1 MFAPPPHP
9 YSLLTYSVVAAQ
21 KYRTQVAR
29 AHSEMFRL
37 VTEVIFVLQPALELE
52 PDAEDGGGEGQD
64 RRRGQG
70 QAARRDRGQEE
81 EAGAGE

>member
-1 MFAPPPHP
+1 
-9 YSLLTYSVVAAQ
+9 
-21 KYRTQVAR
+21 
-29 AHSEMFRL
+29 MFRL

-70 QAARRDRGQEE
+70 QAARRDRGEE
-81 EAGAGE
+81 EEEGAGGMMQEITLFILPPGNIASTPFVSLDCF